1 MKNNWKN
8 VCSRSMVLTTC
19 LLSLVLNYPLVV
31 HAAAGITP
39 NYLSHYGCKTVA
51 SANLSEAHEKQWRVD
66 TIQIRPQVIETRSGG
81 TILLWEELET
91 SNENEGLPRIYLQ
104 ALDKRGNRLWGD
116 DGISP
121 SNTIQMF
128 GGGVFTSDDA
138 DGAYVVWQ
146 EYGFSEGCENEQD
159 IKTGIR
165 LQHINNTGKRL
176 LGNKGML
183 LTDVNHGGQKF
194 DLVPDGSGGVLV
206 SYLDAASLE
215 IVIQRINSKGRA
227 IWKNGSTSIQSP
239 MKVWNPFYKA
249 VEDLKVSPILSYK
262 MVPDGHGGAF
272 VVWIDGG
279 SFFESATA
287 QHISAEGKLSWN
299 TPVYL
304 GPGQPHSPGKY
315 LIRNDELIYVRDTYH
330 HEKHNKKQYSYRYVT
345 VTRIKRSSMETSY
358 YANNTRHRI
367 AEQGVSEDDYHRYSE
382 QRLLDAQLAQN
393 GDVVFLWY
401 ERPDD
406 DLSRHSLFVQR
417 VSADGKKLWKKNPLT
432 AHLYSIRSGK
442 LLNSGDDNFTVVW
455 DEHVAQSNDS
465 RVVAHKIFT
474 RRISAD
480 GTLLE
485 KQPVI
490 VLHGKELDVDQSFD
504 VAHSS
509 TGGFHITWPDGRR
522 SFSDPDNQD
531 PERRLS
537 LYTIYMQ
544 QVDGDL
550 KPRWY
555 ENGVPVSISTS
566 PR

>member
-8 VCSRSMVLTTC
+8 VCLRSMVLTTC
-19 LLSLVLNYPLVV
+19 LLCLVLNDPLVV
-31 HAAAGITP
+31 QAAAGIAP
-39 NYLSHYGCKTVA
+39 NYISHYGCKTVA
-51 SANLSEAHEKQWRVD
+51 TANLSEEHEKQWRSG
-66 TIQIRPQVIETRSGG
+66 TIQTHPKVIATRSGG
-81 TILLWEELET
+81 TIVMWEEQES

-104 ALDKRGNRLWGD
+104 ALDKHGARLWGD
-116 DGISP
+116 DGISS
-121 SNTIQMF
+121 SNTIQKF
-128 GGGVFTSDDA
+128 GGGVLTGDDA

-146 EYGFSEGCENEQD
+146 EYGLPEGCANEPS
-159 IKTGIR
+159 IKSGIR
-165 LQHINNTGKRL
+165 LQHINNKGKRL

-183 LTDVNHGGQKF
+183 LTDINHKEQRI
-194 DLVPDGSGGVLV
+194 DLVSDGSGGVLV
-206 SYLDAASLE
+206 SYLDASSLE

-227 IWKNGSTSIQSP
+227 LWEKGRTSIRSP
-239 MKVWNPFYKA
+239 QKVWNPFYKA
-249 VEDLKVSPILSYK
+249 AEDIKINTIKNYK
-262 MVPDGHGGAF
+262 MVPDGHGGVF
-272 VVWIDGG
+272 VVWMDSG
-279 SFFESATA
+279 SGIESATA
-287 QHISAEGKLSWN
+287 QHISAEGKPSWN

-304 GPGQPHSPGKY
+304 GPGQPHNPGK
-315 LIRNDELIYVRDTYH
+315 LLVRNEELIYVRDTYH
-330 HEKHNKKQYSYRYVT
+330 YQKHNKKQYAYRYVT
-345 VTRIKRSSMETSY
+345 ITRIKRSSKEISF

-367 AEQGVSEDDYHRYSE
+367 TEQGLSEDDYHRYSE

-393 GDVVFLWY
+393 GDVIFLSY

-406 DLSRHSLFVQR
+406 DLSRYSLYAQR
-417 VSADGKKLWKKNPLT
+417 VSADGKKQWKKNPLK
-432 AHLYSIRSGK
+432 AHLYSIRGGR

-455 DEHVAQSNDS
+455 DEHVATSNDS
-465 RVVAHKIFT
+465 GVIAHKIFT

-490 VLHGKELDVDQSFD
+490 LLRSEEVDVDQSFD

-522 SFSDPDNQD
+522 SFTDPDNQD
-531 PERRLS
+531 PNRRLS

-544 QVDGDL
+544 QVGGDL

-566 PR
+566 PK